1 MANIFLKLLG
11 ILIKRL
17 EEKYNIYNEKGG
29 YLNERQKEI
38 KEYISKNEPLKISD
52 IKNGLEKYQSINK

>member
-1 MANIFLKLLG
+1 MEAQRKRYTKKEKIDKWQIFFLNSLE

-38 KEYISKNEPLKISD
+38 KEYISI
-52 IKNGLEKYQSINK
+52 